1 VYVMK
6 PGQTVYEPLDQQFL
20 AKLRAGSAGY

>member
-1 VYVMK
+1 VMK

-20 AKLRAGSAGY
+20 SKIRAGMAGY